1 VQRTFLMWLG
11 IALASTL
18 AASGP
23 QAASISL
30 DDIRRDD
37 TFFSGNGKLEFS
49 DFDTSGD
56 VDEDDIF
63 LEILDDGVRISGR
76 EGVSDDGKQSFEV
89 SYTVT
94 ALDPTMPIS
103 GATLE
108 LESIVSGD
116 PFAGVVATK
125 KLLASDRKSD
135 RYSERSDSESRWYKS
150 SKSRSKGRDDD
161 RWDDDRWDDDD
172 HKGDSKG
179 HDKGNG
185 KGHEKSRGKGHSK
198 HDDDDDDDRHKNSR
212 GKGHSKHDDDD
223 DDDDDD
229 HDRPDRPDRE
239 DALAILKAYD
249 IQVGLGCHDDDDG
262 CSLDGQK
269 LFDETEFDEPVDW
282 IRVVDGV
289 KIFSLGDGDADWV
302 SSTNRFPVV
311 PEPSTAGLL
320 GIGLLALAASRRRS
334 PTRE

>member
-1 VQRTFLMWLG
+1 VRRNAVQRTFLMCLG

-18 AASGP
+18 AASGAR
-23 QAASISL
+23 AASISL

-37 TFFSGNGKLEFS
+37 TFVSGNGKLQFS
-49 DFDTSGD
+49 DFDASGD
-56 VDEDDIF
+56 VDEDDIV

-76 EGVSDDGKQSFEV
+76 EGVDDDGKQSFEV

-103 GATLE
+103 GATLD

-116 PFAGVVATK
+116 PFAGVVVTK
-125 KLLASDRKSD
+125 KLFASDRKSD
-135 RYSERSDSESRWYKS
+135 RYSEWRDSESRWYES
-150 SKSRSKGRDDD
+150 SKSRSRGRG
-161 RWDDDRWDDDD
+161 DDRWDDDD

-179 HDKGNG
+179 RGKGHEKGNG
-185 KGHEKSRGKGHSK
+185 EGHEKSRGKGHSK
-198 HDDDDDDDRHKNSR
+198 HH
-212 GKGHSKHDDDD
+212 DD

-229 HDRPDRPDRE
+229 HDKPDRPDRE

-249 IQVGLGCHDDDDG
+249 IQVGLGCHDDDDD
-262 CSLDGQK
+262 CSLGGQN
-269 LFDETEFDEPVDW
+269 LYDETVLDEALGQ

-289 KIFSLGDGDADWV
+289 KIFSWGDGDADWI

-320 GIGLLALAASRRRS
+320 GVGLLALAASRRRGAR
-334 PTRE
+334 RE